1 MKLIIAYVKP
11 EVLTE
16 VKRGLLAADVTKMS
30 VTNAL
35 GCGAEPGYHEKYRG
49 ADVEIDL
56 LKKVRFE
63 IAVNDAYVERVV
75 DTIIENA
82 RTPGPDH
89 TGDLGDGKIFIV
101 SLHDCIR
108 IRTGERGPEAIG

>member
-11 EVLTE
+11 EVLRE
-16 VKRGLLAADVTKMS
+16 VKQGLLAADITKMS

-63 IAVNDAYVERVV
+63 IAVNDEYVERVIT
-75 DTIIENA
+75 TIVERA

-89 TGDLGDGKIFIV
+89 HGDLGDGKIFV
-101 SLHDCIR
+101 VQLHECVR
-108 IRTGERGPEAIG
+108 IRTGERGHDAIG

>member
-11 EVLTE
+11 EVLPM
-16 VKRGLLAADVTKMS
+16 VKQALLLADITRMS

-35 GCGAEPGYHEKYRG
+35 GCGAESGYHEKYRG

-56 LKKVRFE
+56 LKRVRFE
-63 IAVNDAYVERVV
+63 IAVNDEFVERVIE
-75 DTIIENA
+75 TILETA

-89 TGDLGDGKIFIV
+89 TGDLGDGKIFV
-101 SLHDCIR
+101 LELNDCIR
-108 IRTGERGPEAIG
+108 IRTGERGPDAIG